1 MKFVSLSNALMFALL
16 IVGAAILS
24 FGYAR
29 LGITFCTAG
38 TVLTAVNFYRLR
50 CRNKLIYGLFEMAT
64 AMAFFYFLA
73 LGLYE
78 KPYEPMRVE
87 LIVGRALTFFA
98 AIYFMVRALDNIGQ
112 GLRGDRATRW
122 KLFFEGKSTRG
133 SS

>member
-1 MKFVSLSNALMFALL
+1 MKLVFLSNALMLALL

-24 FGYAR
+24 FGYPR
-29 LGITFCTAG
+29 LGIAFCTAG
-38 TVLTAVNFYRLR
+38 MVLTAVNLYRLR

-78 KPYEPMRVE
+78 KPYEPMTVE
-87 LIVGRALTFFA
+87 LITGRVLTFFA

-112 GLRGDRATRW
+112 GLRGDHADRW
-122 KLFFEGKSTRG
+122 KQFF
-133 SS
+133 